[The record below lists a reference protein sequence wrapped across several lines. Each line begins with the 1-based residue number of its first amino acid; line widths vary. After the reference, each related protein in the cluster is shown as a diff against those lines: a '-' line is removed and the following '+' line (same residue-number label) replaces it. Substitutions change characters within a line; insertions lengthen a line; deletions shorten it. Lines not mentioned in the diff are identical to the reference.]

1 MGRVWE
7 YESRT
12 SQRDSRR
19 AGFLRG
25 AQTSGFHKMLRDSLI
40 SRGMDPDIIPNLSAP
55 PSVTKPVDR
64 EVVKDV
70 VPSNRVQAAEIALQ
84 TKPRTTFIETEEPEK
99 ESGGGFLKKALGEVA
114 GVAGDILGSAPV
126 KTALSILDIAD
137 IPRREVGKPIARALL
152 EPLALATEAA
162 DAISPDNLSVLPR
175 IFPTGGQLRGATAVE
190 VLSFITD
197 PINLIPGIG
206 FTKMAHL
213 RGIAKVALK
222 GGRLSL
228 KDTQL
233 LRKVTPVAR
242 QMLVKEAAEKVDAV
256 VVPAFD
262 DAVAYIRMKLPRLSG
277 MATDIKLVNPS
288 DVPGG
293 VGKFDVA
300 SRYNVADNTV
310 YVARYSDVAAED
322 YVESI
327 AHELIHVRQDWRQGL
342 DDLTQLGLAE
352 YAKAPQEIL
361 ADRAGKTAR
370 RSFMARER
378 TETATK
384 LGAEVV
390 ENVPVGKALTGP
402 EAARRILGKDLPGT
416 RAISREEVQALTA
429 KVPIHESNTVK
440 NLRNTVAGE
449 GHNPPPPPPPRL
461 PGEPPGL
468 LPGGQAPSKSLWRTI
483 ESGLFLSPQ
492 SSDLMRKTAEIM
504 GDAPGVKLFM
514 KAFTGP
520 AALARVIP
528 EMRAGVVY
536 RRLQSVMEAELGQR
550 LVGQEEAFHAAFQL
564 GRDTSKV
571 VWQGTELAFGDV
583 ATAILKGPRIG
594 AKHGKFAAT
603 PAQRSW
609 VLTQKALMDDLARQ
623 YEHVSGEQLR
633 LLGDDYWPRF
643 VQGDDGRVTIK
654 GRVGAK
660 QSPVKDRKIA
670 EMEDA
675 INRGVPYASPT
686 ETVQLYGRAIQ
697 KMIRDKMLIQVVKE
711 DKIGRP
717 VIKQLTQQIKALKS
731 QIKSAKPT
739 TATQRLEVE
748 VLRNKAFDLQAI
760 RASKRRSL
768 VPAKQVL
775 GPGFGKELL
784 EPDAAKVM
792 QDIIGPGL
800 GGKVGK
806 GLRGATYA
814 ASIPRF
820 VVTGLMDVG
829 QFFIQ
834 GATLLATDPVAWSRV
849 VGHSLISLV
858 SPQHWSNYLK
868 NSPEAI
874 EAAKYGIGRG
884 GIEFLEITKR
894 SAALGRAPGA
904 GVIKAVFGA
913 APRSFETFIEGSRI
927 FNFNS
932 LARIQRGA
940 VGKATK
946 GLPTTGRAA
955 AGVAAKDLEGELFR
969 LAGYVKTK
977 LGTTDLMGL
986 GLSTTQRQ
994 VESAFLLY
1002 SPRYTRSIFGM
1013 LGWAMSNGV
1022 PARDAQR
1029 ALGTML
1035 FGGLTAFYGFA
1046 RATGMSHE
1054 DAVERINPTSGGK
1067 FLSLPMGGNEFGF
1080 GSAYRSSLGFL
1091 GQLIREDNLNLNTWA
1106 STDNPIFQ
1114 YLRSRTAPTT
1124 GTLLDF
1130 IEGEDFMGKEVDLNA
1145 FIDDPGRILDYA
1157 QGKFLP
1163 LNLEALIEA
1172 RGPLEQRILAA
1183 TTETVGGRSFP
1194 RSSFALFQE
1203 AQESVFQEKR
1213 ILGEKPY
1220 IDYDSFEDMSKANA
1234 PATAVINTDPRVQGA
1249 QERLEHESRYRT
1261 KDQVS
1266 IGFEKLEETRT
1277 LQEQQQLEDDSAFNT
1292 DEMAISVWKD
1302 NFRGRQGEFF
1312 ARRDQIVQDF
1322 GLKFGTD
1329 KIGVN
1334 AAIES
1339 YFNVDGEDYKNL
1351 MTGGID
1357 WDRFFDARDATLDEL
1372 SPVNLKL
1379 VKEYLR
1385 RYDTPT
1391 VREFRK
1397 AQSDLDEYWAI
1408 EDLVWS
1414 RLRENAEFS
1423 PYLNLNDYLADK
1435 MQALL
1440 DSGVPQNQAASTLSK
1455 LAVVSRV
1462 TSNVA
1467 KLRTRY
1473 RLTNPTTDA
1482 LLVKWYGLTPAKPPG
1497 SSRGKRT
1504 QR

>member
-1 MGRVWE
+1 
-7 YESRT
+7 
-12 SQRDSRR
+12 
-19 AGFLRG
+19 
-25 AQTSGFHKMLRDSLI
+25 
-40 SRGMDPDIIPNLSAP
+40 MDPDTITGLSAP

-64 EVVKDV
+64 DTIREVV
-70 VPSNRVQAAEIALQ
+70 PESNVRSAETAINTPPRPVFIA
-84 TKPRTTFIETEEPEK
+84 PPEEPK
-99 ESGGGFLKKALGEVA
+99 SGGGFLKKALGIAGDVAGEVA
-114 GVAGDILGSAPV
+114 LVLPV
-126 KTALSILDIAD
+126 KEALYLLDLTD
-137 IPRREVGKPIARALL
+137 IPRREVGKPVARALL

-162 DAISPDNLSVLPR
+162 DALSPANLSVLPR
-175 IFPTGGQLRGATAVE
+175 VFPTAGQIRGSTSVE
-190 VLSFITD
+190 ILSFITD
-197 PINLIPGIG
+197 PLNLAFFAGPVI
-206 FTKMAHL
+206 KA
-213 RGIAKVALK
+213 AKAATLGAK
-222 GGRLSL
+222 LSMG
-228 KDTQL
+228 DAQL
-233 LRKVTPVAR
+233 LRKAVPAARRLLASEADGGPLRSGTKLLESGGIIPDEVAWVTRGAIATREYPQGLRLIFTEASPGSLFLLRLDARGRGLGDLQLATQDMLRVARLNPTHKFDISATNPKVVSLLERLGLPRGPVADSF
-242 QMLVKEAAEKVDAV
+242 LFGLGDLEKVANRG
-256 VVPAFD
+256 A
-262 DAVAYIRMKLPRLSG
+262 LS
-277 MATDIKLVNPS
+277 
-288 DVPGG
+288 
-293 VGKFDVA
+293 
-300 SRYNVADNTV
+300 
-310 YVARYSDVAAED
+310 
-322 YVESI
+322 
-327 AHELIHVRQDWRQGL
+327 
-342 DDLTQLGLAE
+342 
-352 YAKAPQEIL
+352 
-361 ADRAGKTAR
+361 
-370 RSFMARER
+370 
-378 TETATK
+378 
-384 LGAEVV
+384 
-390 ENVPVGKALTGP
+390 GP

-416 RAISREEVQALTA
+416 RTLGREEVQALTK
-429 KVPIHESNTVK
+429 KVPIHEGPDVK
-440 NLRNTVAGE
+440 ALRGKVADG
-449 GHNPPPPPPPRL
+449 GRTPPPPPPPRL
-461 PGEPPGL
+461 PGEPPPL
-468 LPGGQAPSKSLWRTI
+468 LPGGQSPSKSLWRTI
-483 ESGLFLSPQ
+483 ESGLFLSNRA
-492 SSDLMRKTAEIM
+492 SDLMRKTAEVI
-504 GDAPGVKLFM
+504 GDAPAIKLFM

-520 AALARVIP
+520 AALARIQP

-536 RRLQSVMEAELGQR
+536 RRLQGVMEAELGQR
-550 LVGQEEAFHAAFQL
+550 LVGQEEAFHTAFTL

-571 VWQGTELAFGDV
+571 VWQGKELAFGDV
-583 ATAILKGPRIG
+583 ATAILKGPLIG

-603 PAQRSW
+603 EAQRSW
-609 VLTQKALMDDLARQ
+609 VMTQKALMDDLARQ
-623 YEHVSGEQLR
+623 YEHVSGEKLR

-660 QSPVKDRKIA
+660 QSPVKDRIIP
-670 EMEDA
+670 EMEEA

-686 ETVQLYGRAIQ
+686 ETVQLYGRALQ
-697 KMIRDKMLIQVVKE
+697 KMIRDKMLIQVIKE
-711 DKIGRP
+711 DNIGRP
-717 VIKQLTQQIKALKS
+717 VIRQLTQEIKAIRSQIKA
-731 QIKSAKPT
+731 IKPT
-739 TATQRLEVE
+739 TADAASELQ
-748 VLRNKAFDLQAI
+748 VLKNKLSNLQAI
-760 RASKRRSL
+760 KASKKRSL
-768 VPAKQVL
+768 IPAKQTL

-806 GLRGATYA
+806 SLRGATWL

-834 GATLLATDPVAWSRV
+834 GATLLATDPASWSRV
-849 VGHSLISLV
+849 VGHSLVSLV
-858 SPQHWSNYLK
+858 SPEHWTNFLK

-904 GVIKAVFGA
+904 GIIKAVFGA

-940 VGKATK
+940 VGKAAK

-955 AGVAAKDLEGELFR
+955 AGLSAAELEGELFR

-986 GLSTTQRQ
+986 GLSVTQRQ

-1002 SPRYTRSIFGM
+1002 SPRYTRSVFGM

-1035 FGGLTAFYGFA
+1035 FGGLSAFYGFA

-1054 DAVERINPTSGGK
+1054 DAIERINPTSGGK
-1067 FLSLPMGGNEFGF
+1067 FLSLPMGGNEYGF
-1080 GSAYRSSLGFL
+1080 GSSYRATLGFL
-1091 GQLIREDNLNLNTWA
+1091 GQLIKEDNLELSTWT

-1130 IEGEDFMGKEVDLNA
+1130 IEGEDFMGKNVDLNA

-1157 QGKFLP
+1157 SGKFLP
-1163 LNLEALIEA
+1163 LNLEAVFEA
-1172 RGPLEQRILAA
+1172 RGPLEQRMLAGL
-1183 TTETVGGRSFP
+1183 TETVGGRAFP
-1194 RSSFALFQE
+1194 RSAFSIFQE
-1203 AQESVFQEKR
+1203 SQESVFQEKR
-1213 ILGEKPY
+1213 ALGEKPY
-1220 IDYDSFEDMSKANA
+1220 IDFDSFEELSKSNA
-1234 PATAVINTDPRVQGA
+1234 PAVAVINTDPRVQNA
-1249 QERLEHESRYRT
+1249 QERLEHESRYRKST
-1261 KDQVS
+1261 TAGV
-1266 IGFEKLEETRT
+1266 GFEKLEETRV
-1277 LQEQQQLEDDSAFNT
+1277 LQEQQQLEDDATFNR
-1292 DEMAISVWKD
+1292 DEMDVSVWKD

-1322 GLKFGTD
+1322 GLEFGAD
-1329 KIGVN
+1329 RQGVN
-1334 AAIES
+1334 AVIEA

-1357 WDRFFDARDATLDEL
+1357 WDRFFDARDSALESL
-1372 SPVNLKL
+1372 SPINLKL

-1397 AQSDLDEYWAI
+1397 AQSDLDEYWAV

-1414 RLRENAEFS
+1414 RLRENAEFN
-1423 PYLNLNDYLADK
+1423 PYLNLNDYLAAK

-1440 DSGVPQNQAASTLSK
+1440 DSGVPQSEAAQTLSK

-1467 KLRTRY
+1467 TLRNRY
-1473 RLTNPTTDA
+1473 RLTHPTADE
-1482 LLVKWYGLTPAKPPG
+1482 LLVKWYGLSPAKPSG
-1497 SSRGKRT
+1497 SGRGGRSG
-1504 QR
+1504 R

>member
-1 MGRVWE
+1 MGRLWE

-19 AGFLRG
+19 ADFTRSTR
-25 AQTSGFHKMLRDSLI
+25 TSGLHKMIRDSLI
-40 SRGMDPDIIPNLSAP
+40 SRGLDPDIIPNLSAP

-70 VPSNRVQAAEIALQ
+70 VPVGSVRSAEAALQ
-84 TKPRTTFIETEEPEK
+84 VKPRTTFIETADPEK
-99 ESGGGFLKKALGEVA
+99 ESGGGFLKRALGGA
-114 GVAGDILGSAPV
+114 ADIAGDVLSSAPV

-137 IPRREVGKPIARALL
+137 IPRREIGKPVARALL

-213 RGIAKVALK
+213 RGVAKIALK

-233 LRKVTPVAR
+233 LRKATPVAR
-242 QMLVKEAAEKVDAV
+242 QMLVKEAGEQAE
-256 VVPAFD
+256 
-262 DAVAYIRMKLPRLSG
+262 
-277 MATDIKLVNPS
+277 
-288 DVPGG
+288 
-293 VGKFDVA
+293 
-300 SRYNVADNTV
+300 
-310 YVARYSDVAAED
+310 VAA
-322 YVESI
+322 
-327 AHELIHVRQDWRQGL
+327 R
-342 DDLTQLGLAE
+342 
-352 YAKAPQEIL
+352 
-361 ADRAGKTAR
+361 
-370 RSFMARER
+370 
-378 TETATK
+378 

-390 ENVPVGKALTGP
+390 ENVPVGKALSGP
-402 EAARRILGKDLPGT
+402 QAARRILGKDLPGT
-416 RAISREEVQALTA
+416 RALSREEAQALTA

-492 SSDLMRKTAEIM
+492 SQDLMRKYGEII
-504 GDAPGVKLFM
+504 GDAPGVKLFFR
-514 KAFTGP
+514 ALAGP
-520 AALARVIP
+520 AALARIIP

-550 LVGQEEAFHAAFQL
+550 LVGQELAFHNAFQL

-571 VWQGTELAFGDV
+571 VWQGSELAFGDV

-603 PAQRSW
+603 EAQRSW
-609 VLTQKALMDDLARQ
+609 VLTQKSLMDDLARQ

-654 GRVGAK
+654 GRIGAK
-660 QSPVKDRKIA
+660 QSPVKDRIIP

-675 INRGVPYASPT
+675 INRGVSYASPT

-697 KMIRDKMLIQVVKE
+697 KMIRDKMLIQVIKE

-748 VLRNKAFDLQAI
+748 VLRNKVSDLQAI
-760 RASKRRSL
+760 RSSKRRSL
-768 VPAKQVL
+768 IPAKQVL
-775 GPGFGKELL
+775 GPGFSKELL
-784 EPDAAKVM
+784 EPQSAKVM

-806 GLRGATYA
+806 GLRGATYL

-820 VVTGLMDVG
+820 VVTGMMDVG

-834 GATLLATDPVAWSRV
+834 GATLLATDPVAWSRI
-849 VGHSLISLV
+849 VGHSMVSLV
-858 SPQHWSNYLK
+858 SPEHWSNYLK

-904 GVIKAVFGA
+904 GVIKAIFGA

-940 VGKATK
+940 VGKAAK

-1046 RATGMSHE
+1046 RATGMSHDE
-1054 DAVERINPTSGGK
+1054 AVERINPTSGGK

-1091 GQLIREDNLNLNTWA
+1091 GQLIREDNLDLNTWT

-1213 ILGEKPY
+1213 TLGEKPY
-1220 IDYDSFEDMSKANA
+1220 VDYDSFEDMSKANA

-1266 IGFEKLEETRT
+1266 VGFEKLDETRV

-1292 DEMAISVWKD
+1292 DEMSISVWKD

-1322 GLKFGTD
+1322 GIKFGEG
-1329 KIGVN
+1329 KVGVN

-1372 SPVNLKL
+1372 SSVNLTL

-1440 DSGVPQNQAASTLSK
+1440 DSGVPQNQAATTLSK
-1455 LAVVSRV
+1455 LAIVSRV

-1497 SSRGKRT
+1497 SSRGRRT

>member
-1 MGRVWE
+1 MSRLWE

-19 AGFLRG
+19 VDFTRST
-25 AQTSGFHKMLRDSLI
+25 QTSGFHKMLRDSLI
-40 SRGMDPDIIPNLSAP
+40 SRGLDPDIIPNLSAP

-64 EVVKDV
+64 EVIKDV
-70 VPSNRVQAAEIALQ
+70 VPRNSVQAAETALQ
-84 TKPRTTFIETEEPEK
+84 IKPRTTFIETEEPEE

-114 GVAGDILGSAPV
+114 GVAGDVLGSAPV
-126 KTALSILDIAD
+126 KVALSILDVAD
-137 IPRREVGKPIARALL
+137 IPRREIGKPIARAFL

-206 FTKMAHL
+206 FTKLRHL
-213 RGIAKVALK
+213 KSIAKVALK

-233 LRKVTPVAR
+233 LRKATPVAKQLMSR
-242 QMLVKEAAEKVDAV
+242 EATIRLGEEATEK
-256 VVPAFD
+256 
-262 DAVAYIRMKLPRLSG
+262 L
-277 MATDIKLVNPS
+277 
-288 DVPGG
+288 
-293 VGKFDVA
+293 
-300 SRYNVADNTV
+300 
-310 YVARYSDVAAED
+310 
-322 YVESI
+322 
-327 AHELIHVRQDWRQGL
+327 
-342 DDLTQLGLAE
+342 
-352 YAKAPQEIL
+352 
-361 ADRAGKTAR
+361 
-370 RSFMARER
+370 
-378 TETATK
+378 
-384 LGAEVV
+384 
-390 ENVPVGKALTGP
+390 PVGKALTGP

-416 RAISREEVQALTA
+416 RALSGEEAKALTA

-449 GHNPPPPPPPRL
+449 GRNPPPPPPPRL

-492 SSDLMRKTAEIM
+492 AKDLTRKFAELV
-504 GDAPGVKLFM
+504 GDAPGVRLFM

-520 AALARVIP
+520 AALARIIP

-550 LVGQEEAFHAAFQL
+550 LVGQEEAFHAAFTL

-571 VWQGTELAFGDV
+571 VWQGSELAFGDV

-603 PAQRSW
+603 EAQRSW
-609 VLTQKALMDDLARQ
+609 VITQKALMDDLARQ

-675 INRGVPYASPT
+675 ISRGVPYASPT

-697 KMIRDKMLIQVVKE
+697 KMIRDKMLIQVIKE
-711 DKIGRP
+711 DNIGRP
-717 VIKQLTQQIKALKS
+717 VIKHLTQQIKALKS

-748 VLRNKAFDLQAI
+748 VLRNKVADLQAV
-760 RASKRRSL
+760 RASRRRSL
-768 VPAKQVL
+768 IPAKQTL

-784 EPDAAKVM
+784 EPESAKVM

-806 GLRGATYA
+806 GLRGATWL

-820 VVTGLMDVG
+820 VVTGAMDVG

-834 GATLLATDPVAWSRV
+834 GATLLATDPAAWSRV
-849 VGHSLISLV
+849 VGHSLVALV
-858 SPQHWSNYLK
+858 SPEHWSKFLK
-868 NSPEAI
+868 TSPEAI

-904 GVIKAVFGA
+904 GIIKAIFGA

-940 VGKATK
+940 VGKAAT

-955 AGVAAKDLEGELFR
+955 VGVAAKDLEGELFR

-1091 GQLIREDNLNLNTWA
+1091 GQLIREDNLNLSTWT

-1213 ILGEKPY
+1213 TLGEKPY
-1220 IDYDSFEDMSKANA
+1220 VDYDSFEDMSKANA

-1266 IGFEKLEETRT
+1266 IGFEKLEETRV
-1277 LQEQQQLEDDSAFNT
+1277 LQEQQQLEDDKSFNT

-1339 YFNVDGEDYKNL
+1339 YFNIDGEDYKNL

-1357 WDRFFDARDATLDEL
+1357 WDRFFEARDATLDEL

-1440 DSGVPQNQAASTLSK
+1440 DSGVPTDQAASTLSK
-1455 LAVVSRV
+1455 LAIVSRV

-1497 SSRGKRT
+1497 SSRGQRT